1 MEGRSTRYFD
11 LRGGRH
17 YRARRGRRQRR
28 ARRGRR
34 QRRARRGR
42 RQCRARGARGELI
55 CCADR
60 CWPPSS
66 PQAVT
71 CASRRLTRGRP
82 PSLFASLISERPEI
96 GSRERMWRPFS
107 WKMTPS
113 ADSFVPPIL
122 GPLSCGAPSRLPLA
136 RPHTASCFLT
146 PAAAS
151 PILVPRLVAPPSCE
165 LQRLL
170 QAVFAATSN
179 L

>member
-17 YRARRGRRQRR
+17 C
-28 ARRGRR
+28 
-34 QRRARRGR
+34 RARRGR
-42 RQCRARGARGELI
+42 RQCRARGARRELII

-60 CWPPSS
+60 RWPPPS

-146 PAAAS
+146 PAAAA